1 VIARLLSIFAL
12 GQIHRNIGILSGIL
26 IEPLS
31 PTFRRL
37 GIQSHSHSTT
47 FILSEDPSPDERAEY
62 VILRLEQF
70 IREGRSINEGMSFK
84 TWKSMAKVNIANAIT
99 EAELDRQREEVI
111 SRRLLS
117 TLAGAL
123 VTVGFWGT
131 AFSLQNVGY
140 LAAGIA
146 CGLAGLSLMAIAGEW
161 RFRIWNKTRKA
172 NNRRKSLVRVE
183 SINYQIKRLEG
194 ELEKEK
200 KSLNDKIKTLVEATK

>member
-1 VIARLLSIFAL
+1 MNKKNTVFK
-12 GQIHRNIGILSGIL
+12 
-26 IEPLS
+26 
-31 PTFRRL
+31 
-37 GIQSHSHSTT
+37 
-47 FILSEDPSPDERAEY
+47 LSEDPSPDERAEY

>member
-1 VIARLLSIFAL
+1 
-12 GQIHRNIGILSGIL
+12 
-26 IEPLS
+26 
-31 PTFRRL
+31 
-37 GIQSHSHSTT
+37 
-47 FILSEDPSPDERAEY
+47 
-62 VILRLEQF
+62 
-70 IREGRSINEGMSFK
+70 M
-84 TWKSMAKVNIANAIT
+84 
-99 EAELDRQREEVI
+99 
-111 SRRLLS
+111 
-117 TLAGAL
+117 
-123 VTVGFWGT
+123 TVGFWGT

-194 ELEKEK
+194 ELEKEE